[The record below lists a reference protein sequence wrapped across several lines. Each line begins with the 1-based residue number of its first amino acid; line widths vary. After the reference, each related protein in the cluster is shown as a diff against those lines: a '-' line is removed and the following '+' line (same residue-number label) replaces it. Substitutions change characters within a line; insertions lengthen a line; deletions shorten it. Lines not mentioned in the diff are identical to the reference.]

1 MSVPADQPDADEAL
15 MRLALE
21 QARTALGHEDV
32 PVGCVVVDEHG
43 TVLGR
48 GRNRREESADPTAHA
63 ELVAMREAAAALGRW
78 RLDECTVVVTLE
90 PCAMCAGAIAQAR
103 VARLV
108 YGADDP
114 KAGAVTTLWD
124 LVRDPRLPHR
134 VEVRRGVLADDC
146 AELLRAF
153 FRVRRRQP

>member
-1 MSVPADQPDADEAL
+1 VSVPADQPDADEAL

-21 QARTALGHEDV
+21 QATTALGHEDV

-153 FRVRRRQP
+153 CRVRRRLP

>member
-1 MSVPADQPDADEAL
+1 LSAATAGPDADEAS

-21 QARTALGHEDV
+21 EARAALGHQDV
-32 PVGCVVVDEHG
+32 PVGCVVLDEDG

-63 ELVAMREAAAALGRW
+63 ELVAMRAAAAKLGRW
-78 RLDECTVVVTLE
+78 RLDGCTVVVTLE
-90 PCAMCAGAIAQAR
+90 PCAMCAGALAQAR

-114 KAGAVTTLWD
+114 KAGAVVSLWD

-134 VEVRRGVLADDC
+134 VEVHRGVLADEC

-153 FRVRRRQP
+153 FRQRRGQR

>member
-1 MSVPADQPDADEAL
+1 MSAADPAADEAR

-21 QARTALGHEDV
+21 EARAALGHQDV
-32 PVGCVVVDEHG
+32 PVGCVVLDEDG
-43 TVLGR
+43 IVLGR

-63 ELVAMREAAAALGRW
+63 ELVAMRAAAAKLGRW
-78 RLDECTVVVTLE
+78 RLDGCTVVVTLE
-90 PCAMCAGAIAQAR
+90 PCAMCAGALAQAR

-114 KAGAVTTLWD
+114 KAGAIATLWD

-134 VEVRRGVLADDC
+134 VEVHRGVLADEC

-153 FRVRRRQP
+153 FRQRRGQR

>member
-1 MSVPADQPDADEAL
+1 LSAATAGPGADEAS

-21 QARTALGHEDV
+21 EARAALGHQDV
-32 PVGCVVVDEHG
+32 PVGCVVLDEDG

-63 ELVAMREAAAALGRW
+63 ELVAMRAAAAKLGRW
-78 RLDECTVVVTLE
+78 RLDGCTVVVTLE
-90 PCAMCAGAIAQAR
+90 PCAMCAGALAQAR

-114 KAGAVTTLWD
+114 KAGAVVSLWD

-134 VEVRRGVLADDC
+134 VEVHGGVLADEC

-153 FRVRRRQP
+153 FRQRRGQR